1 MDENMNYDQVNSD
14 AQPSNQEQP
23 SQEYFDSVPVEPI
36 PSVVESQPIAE
47 TQSDSKAL
55 AIAGMVCGIVS
66 VVLVCCL
73 TPVAI
78 LCAIAG
84 IVLSII
90 ALRKKQ
96 SKGMAIAG
104 IITSAVGIL
113 LSIIMIIMTVAV
125 SFSVVDKIENGN
137 YNEYYY
143 NDLYD
148 EIYDDVYDEYYDGM
162 DEFF

>member
-1 MDENMNYDQVNSD
+1 MDENMNYDQVNGD
-14 AQPSNQEQP
+14 EQPFYQEQP
-23 SQEYFDSVPVEPI
+23 SQEYFDSMPVEPN
-36 PSVVESQPIAE
+36 PPVVETQPA
-47 TQSDSKAL
+47 SKGF

-66 VVLVCCL
+66 VVLVCCFF
-73 TPVAI
+73 PVAI

-90 ALRKKQ
+90 ALKKRQ

-104 IITSAVGIL
+104 IITSAVAIL
-113 LSIIMIIMTVAV
+113 ISIIIVIITVV
-125 SFSVVDKIENGN
+125 FSASIFTEIENGT

-148 EIYDDVYDEYYDGM
+148 EIYNDVYDEYYDGM